1 MLPELCLEIIIQAII
16 FFLWLCLSP
25 FPSDLLADFLPDVK
39 QPLLGP
45 PGLPLV
51 ELFRCELL
59 SDDLLHLLP
68 LMQVTLQLGDF
79 ALELVNA
86 SLDDRLALVGRAGHK
101 VGVSQED

>member
-1 MLPELCLEIIIQAII
+1 MLPELCLEIIIQPII

-25 FPSDLLADFLPDVK
+25 FASDLLTDFLPDVK

-45 PGLPLV
+45 PGLPLGQ
-51 ELFRCELL
+51 LLRELL

-68 LMQVTLQLGDF
+68 LLKVTLQLGHL

-101 VGVSQED
+101 VGVS